1 MKNNIPF
8 SKEKQLVQTKEQ
20 AKIALNILV
29 QNSQGEDLELG
40 LFRLRDQLNN
50 PRLTELLDNYPDLIQ
65 EYDLEKLLSGKIE
78 IEDASKRDVK
88 TAGLMSCILLLIHF
102 YFDDKS
108 NNSVESKSVT
118 DEVDN
123 FNSAQYIIN
132 STTSEKCINELF
144 VLILSIVG
152 IDYFDKYKEKMKDPD
167 FVLKQIVGFDNDP
180 EMDEHID
187 IMVWFALV
195 RLFIEAIFIYY
206 DSGFES
212 KNLQL

>member
-1 MKNNIPF
+1 MKNNTSF
-8 SKEKQLVQTKEQ
+8 SKEKQLVHTKEQ

-50 PRLTELLDNYPDLIQ
+50 PRLTELLDSYPDLIQ
-65 EYDLEKLLSGKIE
+65 KYELGKLLSGKIE
-78 IEDASKRDVK
+78 IKDASRQDIK

-102 YFDDKS
+102 YFAKDKDNLRRS
-108 NNSVESKSVT
+108 ENDELKHFDSIKYILNS
-118 DEVDN
+118 
-123 FNSAQYIIN
+123 I
-132 STTSEKCINELF
+132 TSEKCINELF
-144 VLILSIVG
+144 ILILSIVG
-152 IDYFDKYKEKMKDPD
+152 IDYFEKYQEKIKDPD
-167 FVLKQIVGFDNDP
+167 FVLKQTIGFDNDP

-187 IMVWFALV
+187 MMVWFALV

-212 KNLQL
+212 KNVQL

>member
-1 MKNNIPF
+1 M
-8 SKEKQLVQTKEQ
+8 
-20 AKIALNILV
+20 
-29 QNSQGEDLELG
+29 G
-40 LFRLRDQLNN
+40 
-50 PRLTELLDNYPDLIQ
+50 
-65 EYDLEKLLSGKIE
+65 KLLSGKIE
-78 IEDASKRDVK
+78 IKDASRQDIK

-108 NNSVESKSVT
+108 NNSVEYKSVT

-144 VLILSIVG
+144 LLILSIVG
-152 IDYFDKYKEKMKDPD
+152 IDYFEKYKEKMKDPD
-167 FVLKQIVGFDNDP
+167 FVLKQTVGFDNDP

-187 IMVWFALV
+187 MMVWFALV

>member
-1 MKNNIPF
+1 MKNNTPF

-20 AKIALNILV
+20 AEIALNILV
-29 QNSQGEDLELG
+29 QNSQGEDLESG
-40 LFRLRDQLNN
+40 IFCLRDQLNN
-50 PRLTELLDNYPDLIQ
+50 PRLTELLDSYPDLIQ
-65 EYDLEKLLSGKIE
+65 EYELEKLLSGRIE
-78 IEDASKRDVK
+78 IKDASRRDIK
-88 TAGLMSCILLLIHF
+88 TAGLLSCILLLIHF

-144 VLILSIVG
+144 LLILSIVG
-152 IDYFDKYKEKMKDPD
+152 IDYFEKYQKKMKDPD
-167 FVLKQIVGFDNDP
+167 FVLKQTVGFDNDP

-187 IMVWFALV
+187 MMVWFALV

>member
-1 MKNNIPF
+1 MKNNTSF
-8 SKEKQLVQTKEQ
+8 SKEKQLVHTKEQ

-50 PRLTELLDNYPDLIQ
+50 PRLTELLDSYPDLIQ
-65 EYDLEKLLSGKIE
+65 KYELGKLLSGKIE
-78 IEDASKRDVK
+78 IKDASRQDIK

-108 NNSVESKSVT
+108 NNSVKSKSVI

-144 VLILSIVG
+144 LLILSVVG
-152 IDYFDKYKEKMKDPD
+152 IDYFEKYQEKMKDPD
-167 FVLKQIVGFDNDP
+167 FVLKHTIGFDNDP

-187 IMVWFALV
+187 MMVWFALA

-206 DSGFES
+206 ETGFES